1 MSAKRPGRDRR
12 DLSVLLTCAHCGAL
26 FHPWRYHENAAYCS
40 RSCRSQEAVKSAI
53 TAAYRATHG
62 TSPEPPAPPPPAAAI
77 TNAGAPGAPG
87 SDTTTADSAAIS
99 EKISIASIAP
109 AEPAPELPSLV
120 TSQAWYQAGERRRQ
134 LADELLTPDAR
145 VTTRHDQVLVLA
157 GDGAALK
164 VRQGLL
170 LAQEGWTHGSAEG
183 KPPSHTLWPGMHRIG
198 HIIILSGDGYV
209 SFEALRLA
217 REQEIAVTLVGR
229 RGELL
234 ASLTTEYPAAS
245 QVRQRQYAARAS
257 GEDVAISR
265 ELIRRKL
272 EGQRR
277 TIVRHFSDLPDP
289 ERALEALD
297 LSLSWFALSPPPP
310 ILQTPEGIRHHEAGC
325 ARAYF
330 LAMHG
335 LPLTWVGQD
344 IPHIPPHWRAVRD
357 RVSPLSSQR
366 DARYAVDPFNAA
378 LNYCYACLASQTRIA
393 LTALGFDTN
402 HGLLH
407 TDRPRLPDY
416 PALVFDVMELA
427 RPEVDHLLLRFI
439 RRTTFAPGDFVMERS
454 GECRLH
460 PQLARV
466 VVAAC
471 RVPQSRIDE
480 YARWL
485 RDLLLHAA

>member
-1 MSAKRPGRDRR
+1 MSTKRPGRDRR
-12 DLSVLLTCAHCGAL
+12 DLSVLLTCAHCGQL
-26 FHPWRYHENAAYCS
+26 FNPWRYHQDARFCS

-53 TAAYRATHG
+53 TKAQAG
-62 TSPEPPAPPPPAAAI
+62 TADAMRAPPPPSLQ
-77 TNAGAPGAPG
+77 APALSPLPPV
-87 SDTTTADSAAIS
+87 
-99 EKISIASIAP
+99 P
-109 AEPAPELPSLV
+109 AEPVSAAPDLPPSV

-134 LADELLTPDAR
+134 LAEALLTPDAR
-145 VTTRHDQVLVLA
+145 ATTRRDQVLILA

-164 VRQGLL
+164 VRQRLL
-170 LAQEGWTHGSAEG
+170 VAQEGWTHGSADTAS
-183 KPPSHTLWPGMHRIG
+183 KPASHTLWPGMHRIG
-198 HIIILSGDGYV
+198 HIIILSGDGYM

-245 QVRQRQYAARAS
+245 QVRARQYAARAG

-272 EGQRR
+272 EAQRH
-277 TIVRHFSDLPDP
+277 TIVRHPELPDRP
-289 ERALEALD
+289 RALEALD
-297 LSLSWFALSPPPP
+297 LSLSWFQLDPPPP
-310 ILQTPEGIRHHEAGC
+310 ILCTPEGIRHHEAGC

-330 LAMHG
+330 LAMRN
-335 LPLTWVGQD
+335 LPLRWIGQD
-344 IPHIPPHWRAVRD
+344 IPPHWRAVRD
-357 RVSPLSSQR
+357 RVSPLSTQR
-366 DARYAVDPFNAA
+366 DARRATDPFNAA

-416 PALVFDVMELA
+416 PALVFDAMELA
-427 RPEVDHLLLRFI
+427 RPEVDHLLLRFVQ
-439 RRTTFAPGDFVMERS
+439 RTTFAPGDFVMERS
-454 GECRLH
+454 GECRMH
-460 PQLARV
+460 PQLARA

-471 RVPQSRIDE
+471 RVPQARIDDH
-480 YARWL
+480 ARWL
-485 RDLLLHAA
+485 RKALLSPT